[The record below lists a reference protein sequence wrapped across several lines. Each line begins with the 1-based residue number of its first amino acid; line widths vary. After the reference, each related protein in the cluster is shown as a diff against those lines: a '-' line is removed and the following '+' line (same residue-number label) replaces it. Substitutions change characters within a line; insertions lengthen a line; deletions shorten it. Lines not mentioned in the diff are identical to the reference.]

1 MAVNLSP
8 LAGAGWQFFDNNG
21 VILSGGLLYT
31 YAAGTTTPRAT
42 YTGASG
48 IIANPN
54 PIVLDASGRVI
65 GETWLITGQAY
76 KFVLQTSTGTTIAT
90 YDGIPGINDNTSVYA
105 TFAASGGSALIGYL
119 PAVGAATTV
128 QTELRALDA
137 SVATFA
143 LKGVNADITSM
154 TALTTL
160 TALTTIPNGTV
171 SNLPSVASLYRNL
184 QVSTTGT
191 SAPVTVTADEIVLS
205 NSSNQY
211 VVNRTVSLSISGAT
225 SGANG
230 LDTGTI
236 ATSTWYSVWVIWN
249 GTTTTTAGLLSLSAT
264 APTLPSGYTHKARV
278 GWMRTDATA
287 NKYPLSF
294 TQFNRRVQY
303 RPKTGGNLTAF
314 PQMATGTASTTAV
327 AWANYCPSTTSAIS
341 VALFLGANAYG
352 GVASNNDVAIGG
364 TAFASPLYANG
375 AGTGSAQYNQVN
387 GVLNIELS
395 NIYWSASVANAGTNV
410 LACIGWEDNI

>member
-8 LAGAGWQFFDNNG
+8 LAGAGWQFFDNSG

-31 YAAGTTTPRAT
+31 YAAGTTTPQAT
-42 YTGASG
+42 YTSSSG
-48 IIANPN
+48 GTANSN
-54 PIVLDASGRVI
+54 PIVLDSAGRVS
-65 GETWLITGQAY
+65 GEIWLTSTLTY
-76 KFVLQTSTGTTIAT
+76 KFVLKTSTGTTIGT
-90 YDGIPGINDNTSVYA
+90 YDNISSV
-105 TFAASGGSALIGYL
+105 
-119 PAVGAATTV
+119 P
-128 QTELRALDA
+128 A
-137 SVATFA
+137 SVTADLSTFA

-154 TALTTL
+154 TALTS
-160 TALTTIPNGTV
+160 IPNGTV

-184 QVSTTGT
+184 KVSTTGT

-211 VVNRTVSLSISGAT
+211 VVNRSVSLSISGAV
-225 SGANG
+225 SGVNG

-236 ATSTWYSVWVIWN
+236 AASTWYSIWVIWD
-249 GTTTTTAGLLSLSAT
+249 GTTTAGLLSLSAT
-264 APTLPSGYTHKARV
+264 APTLPGSYAHKARV

-287 NKYPLSF
+287 NKYPLPF

-303 RPKTGGNLTAF
+303 RPKAAGNMTGF
-314 PQMATGTASTTAV
+314 PQMATGTASTAAV

-341 VALFLGANAYG
+341 VALFLGQNAYG

-375 AGTGSAQYNQVN
+375 AGNTSAQYNQVN

-395 NIYWSASVANAGTNV
+395 NIYWSASAANAGTNV